1 MITYFVALFARNPV
15 GVIAGILSVLLALVL
30 LGSRLQLA
38 NSRLAV
44 ERQARSITQLQGTIL
59 NQNDTIAKFQ
69 AEMVA
74 KLKVSQAA
82 LKVARTAGAKTDK
95 TIADLRS
102 RVLPVAP
109 GEAACKAADALILE
123 FNP

>member
-1 MITYFVALFARNPV
+1 MITYLAALFARNPV
-15 GVIAGILSVLLALVL
+15 GVVAGILSALLALAL

-38 NSRLAV
+38 NSRLSV
-44 ERQARSITQLQGTIL
+44 EREARSIIQLQGMIR
-59 NQNDTIAKFQ
+59 NQNDMLAKFR
-69 AEMVA
+69 AEMAA
-74 KLKVSQAA
+74 KLKVSQVA
-82 LKVARTAGAKTDK
+82 LKAARTAGAKTDK